1 MKKMF
6 NAVAE
11 VAGGAVVKQLYTIS
25 YKIASN
31 NVIYLALLHLIIL
44 LNNYPELKLNKNVTI
59 H

>member
-11 VAGGAVVKQLYTIS
+11 VAGAVVKQLYTIS

>member
-11 VAGGAVVKQLYTIS
+11 VAGAVVKQFYTIS

-31 NVIYLALLHLIIL
+31 NVIYSALLHLIIL